1 MKIFIVDD
9 NADYRHLL
17 GELLRDKGWE
27 ALEVPDGETCL
38 RLLHEQVP
46 DVILSD
52 VMMPH
57 VDGFQLLRTL
67 RGTPPFS
74 GIFFIFYTS
83 TYEKTEHRDFAM
95 SLGADAYIVKPL
107 DPEEIIAALN
117 AVMAARGGGSS
128 ATILTEEEFLRT
140 HNVLLSE
147 KLLEKTRELQQ
158 EAEDHRKD
166 EEELLVLRHRSA
178 NRPGANAAM
187 SVSLAPVQ
195 CPFTVSENVYSPIT
209 EIDKICDQL
218 GVRKGELDN
227 VGAATIVDQLCSSMK
242 RLRQHVTDLQNYI
255 IIPRTELYAPMRRI
269 QMLIEVLKQDY
280 PALPGWVYFK
290 IDKIEEHLRHF
301 ATLVEDLVRLTSV
314 AKAEVTPQ
322 QVDLS
327 MLARSLI
334 EDLRKSSPERM
345 AEIAIREGLL
355 VNGDRR
361 LLRMVLEHLIDNAWK
376 FTRHAPVA
384 RIQFDVTTVEHKR
397 VYYIR
402 DNGAG
407 FNMGDAADLFVA
419 FHKLHPIEQY
429 PGNGIGLAIV
439 KAAICR
445 HGGTV
450 WATGEAERGATF
462 FFTVPPL

>member
-27 ALEVPDGETCL
+27 AVEVPDGEACL
-38 RLLHEQVP
+38 RLLHKQAP

-67 RGTPPFS
+67 RSVPEFRDVL
-74 GIFFIFYTS
+74 FIFYTT
-83 TYEKTEHRDFAM
+83 TYEKGEHRDFAM

-107 DPEEIIAALN
+107 DPDEIFAALK
-117 AVMAARGGGSS
+117 AVIEARGAGGPLAVLS
-128 ATILTEEEFLRT
+128 EEEFLRK

-147 KLLEKTRELQQ
+147 KLLEKTRELQK
-158 EAEDHRKD
+158 EAETHRRNEK
-166 EEELLVLRHRSA
+166 ELQALRYQSPG
-178 NRPGANAAM
+178 RPGGAAL

-195 CPFTVSENVYSPIT
+195 CPFTVSQNVYRPIT

-218 GVRKGELDN
+218 AFRKGEVDDI
-227 VGAATIVDQLCSSMK
+227 GAATIIDQLCSSMK
-242 RLRQHVTDLQNYI
+242 RLRQHVRDLQNNI
-255 IIPRTELYAPMRRI
+255 IIPRSELYAPMRRI

-280 PALPGWVYFK
+280 PALPGWLYFK
-290 IDKIEEHLRHF
+290 VGDIEGHLRHF
-301 ATLVEDLVRLTSV
+301 ASLVEDLVKLVSV
-314 AKAEVTPQ
+314 AKADVNLQ

-334 EDLRKSSPERM
+334 EDFRKTASKRV
-345 AEIAIREGLL
+345 AEIVIKEGMV

-361 LLRMVLEHLIDNAWK
+361 LLRMVLENLLDNAWK
-376 FTRHAPVA
+376 FTSHVPVA
-384 RIQFDVTTVEHKR
+384 RIQFDVSPIEQKKIFF
-397 VYYIR
+397 IR

-407 FNMGDAADLFVA
+407 FDMRETTDLFVA
-419 FHKLHPIEQY
+419 FNKLHPPEQF

-450 WATGEAERGATF
+450 WATGEPEKGATF
-462 FFTVPPL
+462 FFTVPG

>member
-27 ALEVPDGETCL
+27 AVEVPDGEACL
-38 RLLHEQVP
+38 RLLHDHVP

-67 RGTPPFS
+67 RGDPAQRDVL
-74 GIFFIFYTS
+74 FIFYTS
-83 TYEKTEHRDFAM
+83 TYEKTEHRDFAL

-107 DPEEIIAALN
+107 DPDEILAALT
-117 AVMAARGGGSS
+117 AVMTARGAGGSMPVLS
-128 ATILTEEEFLRT
+128 EEEFLRK

-158 EAEDHRKD
+158 EAEDHRRD
-166 EEELLVLRHRSA
+166 EEELLSLRHRTG
-178 NRPGANAAM
+178 RPGGTAAL

-195 CPFTVSENVYSPIT
+195 CPFTVSENVYRPIT
-209 EIDKICDQL
+209 EIDTICDQL
-218 GVRKGELDN
+218 SARKGELDN
-227 VGAATIVDQLCSSMK
+227 IGASTIIDQLCSSMK
-242 RLRQHVTDLQNYI
+242 RLRQHVRDLQNYI
-255 IIPRTELYAPMRRI
+255 IIPRSELYAPMRRI

-280 PALPGWVYFK
+280 PSLPGWIYFK
-290 IDKIEEHLRHF
+290 IGQIEGHLRHF
-301 ATLVEDLVRLTSV
+301 ATLVEDLVKLTSV

-322 QVDLS
+322 QVDMS
-327 MLARSLI
+327 MLARALI
-334 EDLRKSSPERM
+334 EDLRKSTPKRP
-345 AEIAIREGLL
+345 AEIVIKEGML

-361 LLRMVLEHLIDNAWK
+361 LLRMVLEQLLDNAWK
-376 FTRHAPVA
+376 FSMHVPVA
-384 RIQFDVTTVEHKR
+384 RIQFDFSDVEQKR
-397 VYYIR
+397 IYFVR

-407 FNMGDAADLFVA
+407 FDMKEAGNLFVA
-419 FHKLHPIEQY
+419 FHKLHPIEQF

-439 KAAICR
+439 KAAVCR

-450 WATGEAERGATF
+450 WATGEPEKGATL
-462 FFTVPPL
+462 FFTVPQ